1 MQEFDYA
8 TPRYLFNALT
18 GRSRY
23 EMEQARM
30 IGYYASL
37 VHASGKLKLKD
48 FGLFPWEKSSVAV
61 FSELDKERFERL
73 KALDF

>member
-23 EMEQARM
+23 EMEMARL
-30 IGYYASL
+30 IGYQSSR
-37 VHASGKLKLKD
+37 VHNRDLKLKD
-48 FGLFPWEKSSVAV
+48 FGLFPWEKSSVPV

-73 KALDF
+73 KALEF